1 MLKGAFDVF
10 SSTVLTWYVKQVI
23 FILLLKENH
32 NTKIFFIPMKHK
44 KAFLSLFAR
53 KSVVVVT
60 VPLKQIDFFKQQAKV
75 L

>member
-1 MLKGAFDVF
+1 MVLKGAFDVF
-10 SSTVLTWYVKQVI
+10 SSTALTLYVKQVI

-60 VPLKQIDFFKQQAKV
+60 VPLKKSTFSNNR